1 MSTPATAPLSRRK
14 FVKTSAAAA
23 AGVGAAITGF
33 PAIGASKRKLRYIT
47 IINKNTVWGK
57 CYEFL
62 AAEVDRM
69 SGGELKIEYAGGS
82 EVISGFDAPEAVAKG
97 VFDMSHSAN
106 SYFASAMPS
115 SISLASGN
123 ASIER
128 LRDAGVLDAYAD
140 VMMKKRGTI
149 LLGIPMSGVGYVFQ
163 VSFRPTDL
171 STFKGRKIR
180 SIPLYDPI
188 LETLGAIPVTTS
200 PAEAYTAMERGVVD
214 GLGWPDLGLL
224 DFKFY
229 EHAKYI
235 VSPTY
240 YQLRTCTL
248 LNPNSF
254 KRLPKELQDILVKA
268 SRSADRIGAAWCKET
283 RDAEHAEM
291 KKHGV
296 EIVAL
301 PPADAKRFVDLTED
315 KLWAKILE
323 QAPENGARLKALFDK
338 VAA

>member
-1 MSTPATAPLSRRK
+1 MTEKTGGALSRRK
-14 FVKTSAAAA
+14 FVKTTAAAA
-23 AGVGAAITGF
+23 IGASGAIAGF
-33 PAIGASKRKLRYIT
+33 PAIAKPKHKLRYIT
-47 IINKNTVWGK
+47 IINRKTVWGK
-57 CYEFL
+57 CYDFL

-106 SYFASAMPS
+106 AYFAGAMPS
-115 SISLASGN
+115 SISLASGT

-128 LRDAGVLDAYAD
+128 LREVGALDAYAD
-140 VMMKKRGTI
+140 VLMQKRGVM

-163 VSFRPTDL
+163 VTFKPTDL

-188 LETLGAIPVTTS
+188 LEALGSVPVTVA
-200 PAEAYTAMERGVVD
+200 PAEAYTSMERGVVD

-235 VSPTY
+235 VSPTFY
-240 YQLRTCTL
+240 TLRTTHL

-254 KRLPKELQDILVKA
+254 KKLPKELQDILIKA
-268 SRSADRIGAAWCKET
+268 SRSADKIGEAWCKKT
-283 RDAEHAEM
+283 RDEEHAVM
-291 KKHGV
+291 KNHGL
-296 EIVAL
+296 EIVEL
-301 PPADAKRFVDLTED
+301 PPPDAKKFVDLTEE
-315 KLWAKILE
+315 KLWAKILK
-323 QAPENGARLKALFDK
+323 QSPENGARLKAAFDK
-338 VAA
+338 AAG